1 VVVRSPLCCCRRA
14 RERGAHLSVL
24 VDKVDLY
31 IVSVDAFA
39 RDVPCLPTLV
49 LVGEPDARIGRE
61 RVDEL
66 AALGHS
72 RGGVVGRAGRVCSLY
87 SESVKVCPS
96 NKCERSSRRV
106 EVQEPTNARDAT
118 LSRVY
123 SRLFREPVDHTVRKV
138 ESLSSRPCSSPAC
151 YSSSRSGLSF
161 SPLAPTFSNGS
172 TAFRR
177 WLPPWTYRSEIDA
190 RRVLIA
196 SRPSVGASAASSFHA
211 RQRSCSPLCRGV
223 TVRSAGGMGSLPGR
237 TAAPRYCI
245 RKTMSTANSA
255 LTTGV
260 GSSRRALAESPFLRV
275 AFCYEM
281 PSPVLNTCATV
292 ASAELPIFDLPVW
305 PP

>member
-1 VVVRSPLCCCRRA
+1 MRSRHFSAKVVVRSPLCCCRRA

-61 RVDEL
+61 RVEL

-72 RGGVVGRAGRVCSLY
+72 RGGVVGRAGRVGSLY

-96 NKCERSSRRV
+96 PSARGRVDEV
-106 EVQEPTNARDAT
+106 EVQEPTNAGDAT

-177 WLPPWTYRSEIDA
+177 WLPPLTYRSEIDA

-211 RQRSCSPLCRGV
+211 RQRFCASLCRGGYCKIRRRNWV
-223 TVRSAGGMGSLPGR
+223 SARPNRRTSVLHTHDYGPGQLRLDDGRPDRVGARS
-237 TAAPRYCI
+237 
-245 RKTMSTANSA
+245 
-255 LTTGV
+255 
-260 GSSRRALAESPFLRV
+260 
-275 AFCYEM
+275 
-281 PSPVLNTCATV
+281 
-292 ASAELPIFDLPVW
+292 
-305 PP
+305 